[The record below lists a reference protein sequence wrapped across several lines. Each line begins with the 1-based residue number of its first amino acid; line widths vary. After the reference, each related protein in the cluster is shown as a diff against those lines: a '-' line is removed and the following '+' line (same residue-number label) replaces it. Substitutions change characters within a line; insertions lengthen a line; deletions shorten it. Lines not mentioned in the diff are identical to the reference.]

1 MGQAILVLLASDV
14 RAQMA
19 LVDETYDKLEERAAD
34 LRADDQARLE
44 SAAYQLHNLYNAV
57 EDLLRLVAAAFENQ
71 IADTGRGHIKMLRR
85 MSHSVEGIR
94 PALLSSETYRLLDGL
109 RSFRRFFR
117 HAYTTSI
124 DYDLL
129 IVNLRKAR
137 QVKPLLERD
146 VEKFLE
152 QLGAP

>member
-1 MGQAILVLLASDV
+1 M
-14 RAQMA
+14 
-19 LVDETYDKLEERAAD
+19 
-34 LRADDQARLE
+34 
-44 SAAYQLHNLYNAV
+44 
-57 EDLLRLVAAAFENQ
+57 FENQ
-71 IADTGRGHIKMLRR
+71 IADTGRWHIKLLRR
-85 MSHSVEGIR
+85 MSHQVEGVR

>member
-1 MGQAILVLLASDV
+1 VI
-14 RAQMA
+14 
-19 LVDETYDKLEERAAD
+19 DETYEKLEERAGD
-34 LRADDQARLE
+34 VDADDDARLE

-57 EDLLRLVAAAFENQ
+57 EDLLRLVATVFENQ
-71 IADTGRGHIKMLRR
+71 IADTGRWHIKLLRR
-85 MSHSVEGIR
+85 MSHQVEGVR